1 VEWIE
6 RLRGSTVGLDTAPV
20 IYYIEEHPAHLARMR
35 PFFEAAER
43 GEFRVVTSF
52 VTLIEVLVHPLREGR
67 PELAE
72 EYRNILLQS
81 PALTAIPL
89 DEGIAEEAAGLRAR
103 HNLRTPDA
111 IQLATAIR
119 SGASWFLTNDAKL
132 ADLSEIPVLV
142 LTQLP

>member
-6 RLRGSTVGLDTAPV
+6 SLRGSTVGLDTGPL
-20 IYYIEEHPAHLARMR
+20 IYYIEDPPAFLAKIK

-43 GEFRVVTSF
+43 NEFRIVTSY

-67 PELAE
+67 PELAR

-81 PALTAIPL
+81 PVLSAIPL

-103 HNLRTPDA
+103 HNIRTPDA

-119 SGASWFLTNDAKL
+119 GGASWFLTNDAEL
-132 ADLSEIPVLV
+132 ASLPEIPVLV
-142 LTQLP
+142 LKQLP

>member
-1 VEWIE
+1 MEWIE
-6 RLRGSTVGLDTAPV
+6 RLRGSTVGLDTGPL
-20 IYYIEEHPAHLARMR
+20 IYYIEENATFLAKIK

-43 GEFRVVTSF
+43 NEFRIVTSF

-67 PELAE
+67 PELAQ
-72 EYRNILLQS
+72 EYRSILLQT

-119 SGASWFLTNDAKL
+119 SGASWFLTSDAGL
-132 ADLSEIPVLV
+132 ANLSEISVLV
-142 LTQLP
+142 LKQLP

>member
-6 RLRGSTVGLDTAPV
+6 SLRGSTVGLDTGPL
-20 IYYIEEHPAHLARMR
+20 IYYIEEHPAFLAKIK

-43 GEFRVVTSF
+43 NEFRIVTSY

-67 PELAE
+67 PELAR

-81 PALTAIPL
+81 SVLSAIPL

-103 HNLRTPDA
+103 HNIRTPDA

-119 SGASWFLTNDAKL
+119 GGASWFLTNDAEL
-132 ADLSEIPVLV
+132 ANLPEIPVLV
-142 LTQLP
+142 LKQLP

>member
-1 VEWIE
+1 MEWIE
-6 RLRGSTVGLDTAPV
+6 ALRGSTVGLDTGPL
-20 IYYIEEHPAHLARMR
+20 IYYIEEHPAFLAKIK

-43 GEFRVVTSF
+43 NEFRIVPSF

-72 EYRNILLQS
+72 EYRVILLQS

-119 SGASWFLTNDAKL
+119 SGASWFLTNDAEL
-132 ADLSEIPVLV
+132 ANVSEISVLV
-142 LTQLP
+142 LKQLP